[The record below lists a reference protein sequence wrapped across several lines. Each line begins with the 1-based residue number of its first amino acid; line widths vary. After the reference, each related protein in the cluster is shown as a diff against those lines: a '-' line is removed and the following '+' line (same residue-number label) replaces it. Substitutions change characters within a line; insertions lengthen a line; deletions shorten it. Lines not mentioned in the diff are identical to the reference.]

1 MGLSLIEKI
10 LKNHLVSGGLN
21 PGKEISIRIDQ
32 TLTQDATGTMACLQF
47 EALGIARVKT
57 DLSVNYVDHNVLQ
70 IGFENSDDQLYLKTV
85 SEKYGMY
92 YSRAGNGIC
101 HQLHLERFGK
111 PGKTL
116 LGSDSHTPTGGG
128 IGMVAI
134 GAGGLDV
141 AIAMGGGAFYLR
153 SPKIIKVNLKGS
165 LAPWTSGKDVI
176 LKLLRIL
183 TTKSNVGY
191 MLEFGGEGVA
201 SLSVQE
207 RATITNMGAEL
218 GVTTSVFPS
227 DHVTKKYLESQQRG
241 HCWIPLCADPDA
253 QYDRII
259 EIDLNELEPMI
270 AKPHSPDNV
279 VEVSQIKGIKV
290 QQVAIGSCT
299 NANYPDL
306 VKTAQILD
314 GKKINKDLTLIIS
327 PASRQTLMMLS
338 DDGYLSKLIDAG
350 ARIAET
356 NCGFCIG
363 QGHVP
368 STGSVS
374 LRTINRN
381 FKGRCGTPTGQVY
394 LVSPEVAAVAAL
406 TGEITDPRDFSAEPP
421 KLIVPEKYAIDDSLL
436 TRPSSEQTENVS
448 IFRGPNIGDP
458 PHNDPLPD
466 NLTGTVLLK
475 VGDKITTD
483 HIMPAGQLLK
493 YRSNIPKYSQ
503 YVFEPVDPSFADRAF
518 KAEKSGAHGFIVGG
532 ESYGQGSSREHAALC
547 PMYLGIKAVLAK
559 TIERIHSANL
569 INFGILPLN
578 FADPEDY
585 NRIDQD
591 DELEVSDIRLVLKD
605 NKQPVIFNKTKNIKI
620 PVNYDLSARQRSII
634 LEGGLLNYTKK
645 NS

>member
-10 LKNHLVSGGLN
+10 LKDHLVTGTLK
-21 PGKEISIRIDQ
+21 PGEEISIRIDQ

-47 EALGIARVKT
+47 ESLGIPRVKT

-101 HQLHLERFGK
+101 HQLHLERFGR

-128 IGMVAI
+128 MGMIAI

-153 SPKIIKVNLKGS
+153 SPKIIKVDLKGS

-176 LKLLRIL
+176 LKLLQIL
-183 TTKSNVGY
+183 TTKGNVGC

-227 DHVTKKYLESQQRG
+227 DDVTKKFLESQGRG
-241 HCWIPLCADPDA
+241 DCWVALEADSDA

-259 EIDLNELEPMI
+259 EIDLDQLEPMI

-279 VEVSQIKGIKV
+279 VTVSETAGIKV
-290 QQVAIGSCT
+290 HQVAIGSCT

-306 VKTAQILD
+306 VKVSQILK
-314 GKKINKDLTLIIS
+314 GKKIHKDLTLIIS

-338 DDGYLSKLIDAG
+338 EDGYLEPLISAG
-350 ARIAET
+350 ARIAES

-394 LVSPEVAAVAAL
+394 LVSPEVAAVAAV
-406 TGEITDPRDFSAEPP
+406 TGEITDPRSFGNPP
-421 KLIVPEKYAIDDSLL
+421 ELVIPDECTIDDSLL
-436 TRPSSEQTENVS
+436 AGPLPSGTETEPV
-448 IFRGPNIGDP
+448 FRGPNIGDP
-458 PHNDPLPD
+458 PKNDQLPAK
-466 NLTGTVLLK
+466 LSGQVLLK

-503 YVFEPVDPSFADRAF
+503 YVFEPVDPEFSGRAMDA
-518 KAEKSGAHGFIVGG
+518 KNSGFHGFIIGG

-547 PMYLGIKAVLAK
+547 PMYLGIKVVVAK

-578 FADPEDY
+578 FVNPDDY
-585 NRIDQD
+585 DKIEQG
-591 DELEVSDIRLVLKD
+591 DELEIADSRSLLNN
-605 NKQPVIFNKTKNIKI
+605 NKQPVLINKTKNTEI
-620 PVNYDLSARQRSII
+620 PVQYNLSDRQRSII